1 MSKFAA
7 VAKCVLSCLAV
18 SLVIFFAAGNRVS
31 AQVQTATITG
41 TATDPS
47 GAAIVGAK
55 VVATNTGTNVAYSTV
70 SDQAGRY
77 TVSNVPVGTYDIEAS
92 QSGFQTVNHTGVTVS
107 VGGTVVVDFS
117 LPVGAVS
124 QTVSVE
130 SQVSRVETTSSSVS
144 TLVSPTQMRELPLNG
159 RNFEQLLSLAP
170 GVSTVAP
177 AVNAVTGRLYGMMN
191 NYSIAGSRP
200 TGQMFLLDGTDI
212 RDFWEHATGSGY
224 AGTSL
229 GVEAI
234 GEFQVLTSTYTAQ
247 YGGNGAVMNAVSRSG
262 TNDLHG
268 GVYEFIRNSRL
279 DALDAPDKI
288 AKLTSPPPFK
298 RNQFG
303 AALGGPIKKNKV
315 FFFGNWEGLREGL
328 STTTPGFVPEPYVTA
343 GNLPCY
349 SPTDGT
355 VLNQNPACPAAPAA
369 PAANQQWAAPGTAA
383 NPIEP
388 VLPSFFAAP
397 GAGARE
403 QSIASLYSLCKGC
416 RQTQTTLPI
425 TVAGASNGNVTFA
438 PGADL
443 GGYLAIATAPPLITN
458 EDYVLGRIDFT
469 LSSSD
474 NLFGR
479 YVIDDA
485 RLQDPRDPYGIFPE
499 RDYSRNQFVTIT
511 ENHIFSPTTINSIR
525 FGFVRVK
532 EASYVQSF
540 LTSGQISA
548 ASAFSVANGGPA
560 FTTDPLTFQTTSPGE
575 LPREDG
581 QNGAFSGIAPV
592 GPDQNRPDNI
602 IQNKFSGGDDLT
614 MNRGGHSI
622 KIGGVVTRIQTQN
635 LQTAYS
641 NGAFFLSYAGGLP
654 GPAFKPMSAA
664 EGYLSGVPFLAF
676 GVPAGLNNATRYFR
690 EIAIAPYIQDDWKVT
705 SQLTLNL
712 GFRWDY
718 NTNPVGWAYGNQPLS
733 TLIGSFLPPVG
744 PVVGAP
750 TPGTPAIYA
759 PFSAVKHVFV
769 RNPNAKNFEPRFG
782 FAYSPFKDNK
792 TAIRGGLGIFYDPTA
807 ARLWESNFINTAPSG
822 SNFLIFPGFPN
833 PYVGGFGIKAAPGEF
848 AGVTYQLT
856 GSSAISSG
864 SPYEIQYSLGVQR
877 QITGATIFNISYVG
891 SVSRHLWTQGDINPP
906 QCTTFPNCTALP
918 TVPTSAPTASGGGY
932 TVLFNTPGNQQC
944 SDPAE
949 TSCYGSGVQFP
960 CLKPGAI
967 PGSTAPGP
975 PCSSQGPRINT
986 NFGSV
991 IQAYNNGASG
1001 YNSLQVSLNHQFA
1014 NNFTGQFNYTWSRC
1028 VDNGSFASSL
1038 EEFAQLQTDRYN
1050 PRYDY
1055 ENCTFDLRHNI
1066 SANALYTLPFKGN
1079 RLVEGW
1085 RLSTILGIHTG
1096 VPLNVYNSGIN
1107 FSDPADLGTQWG
1119 SRANYSFAPGCGP
1132 NHLLKKVVGVGT
1144 VQWFDTNCYEAQAPG
1159 FLGNV
1164 RRNSLG
1170 GPGTL
1175 SADFSITK
1183 ETKITERLNMEF
1195 RAEAYNFINHWNV
1208 GGQYAGIL
1216 GEINS
1221 PTAGQTT
1228 QSQSPV
1234 VTPRQLQFA
1243 LKFDF

>member
-1 MSKFAA
+1 MSKFFSA
-7 VAKCVLSCLAV
+7 AKCVFSCLAV
-18 SLVIFFAAGNRVS
+18 ALLILLATSNPAT
-31 AQVQTATITG
+31 AQVQNATITG

-55 VVATNTGTNVAYSTV
+55 IVATNTGTNVTYPAVT
-70 SDQAGRY
+70 DAAGRY
-77 TVSNVPVGTYDIEAS
+77 TISNVPVGTYTVEAS
-92 QSGFQTVNHTGVTVS
+92 QSGFQTVDHTGITLS
-107 VGGTVVVDFS
+107 VGGSVVVDFS
-117 LPVGAVS
+117 LPVGQVS

-130 SQVSRVETTSSSVS
+130 SQVSRVETTSSQIS

-234 GEFQVLTSTYTAQ
+234 GEFQVLTSTYSAQ
-247 YGGNGAVMNAVSRSG
+247 YGGNGAVMNAVSRNG

-268 GVYEFIRNSRL
+268 GIYEFIRNSRL

-288 AKLTSPPPFK
+288 AGLTTPPPFK

-303 AALGGPIKKNKV
+303 GALGGPIKKNKL
-315 FFFGNWEGLREGL
+315 FFFGNWEGLRESL
-328 STTTPGFVPEPYVTA
+328 STTTNVAVPEPYVTA
-343 GNLPCY
+343 GMLPCY
-349 SPTDGT
+349 DPISSALIND
-355 VLNQNPACPAAPAA
+355 NSACPAAPPPGTNVGAPGNPVEPVPASFFSQPGA
-369 PAANQQWAAPGTAA
+369 PARQQA
-383 NPIEP
+383 I
-388 VLPSFFAAP
+388 S
-397 GAGARE
+397 
-403 QSIASLYSLCKGC
+403 SLYSLCKGC
-416 RQTQTTLPI
+416 KQVQSSRGATTYP
-425 TVAGASNGNVTFA
+425 AGF
-438 PGADL
+438 DF
-443 GGYLAIATAPPLITN
+443 GGYTAVATVPPLVTN
-458 EDYVLGRIDFT
+458 EDYALGRVDYTI
-469 LSSSD
+469 SSTD
-474 NLFGR
+474 NMFGR
-479 YVIDDA
+479 YVLDDA

-511 ENHIFSPTTINSIR
+511 ENHIFSPNTINSIR

-540 LTSGQISA
+540 LTPAQISA
-548 ASAFSVANGGPA
+548 ASTYSVAQGGPS

-581 QNGAFSGIAPV
+581 QNGAFGSIVPV

-622 KIGGVVTRIQTQN
+622 KIGAVVTRIQTQN

-641 NGAFFLSYAGGLP
+641 NGGFYLSYAGGLP
-654 GPAFKPMSAA
+654 GPSGKPMSAA
-664 EGYLSGVPFLAF
+664 QGYLSGVPFLAF

-718 NTNPVGWAYGNQPLS
+718 NTNPVGWAYGNLPLS

-744 PVVGAP
+744 PIVGAP
-750 TPGTPAIYA
+750 NPGTPANYA

-792 TAIRGGLGIFYDPTA
+792 TAIRGGVGVFYDPTA

-833 PYVGGFGIKAAPGEF
+833 PYVGGFGIKASPGEF
-848 AGVTYQLT
+848 AGVSYQLT
-856 GSSAISSG
+856 GNSSISSG
-864 SPYEIQYSLGVQR
+864 SPYEIQYSLGIQR
-877 QITGATIFNISYVG
+877 QITPATIFNISYVG

-906 QCTTFPNCTALP
+906 QCTTFPACTALP
-918 TVPTSAPTASGGGY
+918 QVPTSRPTASNATY
-932 TVLFNTPGNQQC
+932 TVTTTC
-944 SDPAE
+944 SGAQA
-949 TSCYGSGVQFP
+949 SCYGSGVQFP
-960 CLKPGAI
+960 CLQPGAI
-967 PGSTAPGP
+967 PGTTVPGP

-991 IQAYNNGASG
+991 IQAYNNGSSG

-1014 NNFTGQFNYTWSRC
+1014 SNFTGQFNYTWSRC

-1050 PRYDY
+1050 PRYDF

-1085 RLSTILGIHTG
+1085 RFSTILGIHTG
-1096 VPLNVYNSGIN
+1096 VPLNVYNGGA
-1107 FSDPADLGTQWG
+1107 FPDPADLGTQWA
-1119 SRANYSFAPGCGP
+1119 SRANYSFAPGCSP
-1132 NHLLKKVVGVGT
+1132 NHLLKKVIGTGT
-1144 VQWFDTNCYEAQAPG
+1144 VQWFDPSCYEAQAPG

-1164 RRNSLG
+1164 RRNSLP

-1208 GGQYAGIL
+1208 GGQFAGVL
-1216 GEINS
+1216 GTIN
-1221 PTAGQTT
+1221 PLATNTAGVTT
-1228 QSQSPV
+1228 ESQSPV
-1234 VTPRQLQFA
+1234 VTPRQIQFG